1 MEIDTRECMFCHGGL
16 PVKQD
21 QPVNLAFMEHIE
33 AREPCRDAFA
43 AWTQNMQKDYQG
55 D

>member
-1 MEIDTRECMFCHGGL
+1 MEINTRECMFCHGGL
-16 PVKQD
+16 PVKEG

-33 AREPCRDAFA
+33 RLEPCREAFDV
-43 AWTQNMQKDYQG
+43 WRLHMQKDYQG